1 VTAPA
6 AAPRPSRRLL
16 LTATTLGVVAILTF
30 GVAAPPE
37 HCPTPTA
44 DTLQRAADDAVQ
56 WFVRNQRDDGRWLY
70 EYDAGRGVAPDD
82 YNLVRHAGGIM
93 GLYQAATAGIDGAL
107 ESADRGLEWAQGN
120 LLTHDG
126 WTALASGGRAPVG
139 GSALLAAGL
148 AERRLLT
155 GEDTHDDLL
164 LGLGRFMVGQTRDD
178 GAVMAQYDTVNMTPE
193 VDSRSKY
200 YTGEAYWALARL
212 HLLFPDEGFGA
223 VADRIGNYLATRR
236 DDVEDLWPP
245 IPDHWV
251 AYGLAETVTFPE
263 RDDREPLTE
272 AELDYTRRQAG
283 LFGSQVRWVSQQAG
297 PWGSLVRGT
306 KVPRGGGYG
315 VVGEALTGHW
325 RVAMADDRLADAR
338 QPLADRAACIAG
350 LAVEV
355 QGLGGRGQ
363 EGRDGP
369 SDPLT
374 DGAWFID
381 DVTRMDDQQH
391 AISAL
396 LRTVAIVD
404 APTARGHDAPSMWL
418 WGLALVAMLNPL
430 LVGLAVPRGDR
441 RADRATTAAVGGVIG
456 ALVVLVAAALS
467 GPILDALDV
476 SRPALRLAV
485 GIVGAVAGLIRLARR
500 VPVPEAATGW
510 LGGALVPVAVP
521 LVASAPLVMLGL
533 GAGADLG
540 VVFVAGCLAI
550 GVGLLTATVAAVP
563 ADGPWT
569 VTARWGQRVVT
580 VVGVVMCVLLV
591 IDAVFAI

>member
-1 VTAPA
+1 MTAPA
-6 AAPRPSRRLL
+6 AAPRPSRRLM

-37 HCPTPTA
+37 HCPDPTA
-44 DTLQRAADDAVQ
+44 ASLHQAADDAVQ

-107 ESADRGLEWAQGN
+107 DSADRGLAWADDN
-120 LLTHDG
+120 LITHDG
-126 WTALASGGRAPVG
+126 WTALESGGRAPVG

-155 GEDTHDDLL
+155 GDETYDDVL
-164 LGLGRFMVGQTRDD
+164 LGLGRFMVSQTLDD
-178 GAVMAQYDTVNMTPE
+178 GAVVAQYDAVNMTPE
-193 VDSRSKY
+193 VESRSKY

-212 HLLFPDEGFGA
+212 HLLFPDEGFGE

-251 AYGLAETVTFPE
+251 AYGLSETVTFPE
-263 RDDREPLTE
+263 RDDREPLTD

-325 RVAMADDRLADAR
+325 RVAMADDRLADSR
-338 QPLADRAACIAG
+338 QPLADRATCIAG

-355 QGLGGRGQ
+355 QGR
-363 EGRDGP
+363 EGP

-396 LRTVAIVD
+396 LRTVDIVE

-418 WGLALVAMLNPL
+418 WGLALVAALNPL
-430 LVGLAVPRGDR
+430 LVGLAVPRRER
-441 RADRATTAAVGGVIG
+441 RADRATTAAVGGAIG

-500 VPVPEAATGW
+500 APAPETATGW

-521 LVASAPLVMLGL
+521 LVASAPLVVLGL
-533 GAGADLG
+533 SAGADLG
-540 VVFVAGCLAI
+540 VLFVAGCLAI
-550 GVGLLTATVAAVP
+550 GVGLLTATVAAIP
-563 ADGPWT
+563 DAGPWP
-569 VTARWGQRVVT
+569 VAARWGQRLVT